1 MFQSFLSPIST
12 GWNNANEEYNKV
24 FHPNDYSKT
33 NQNSLANIAVG
44 VGAGLGVGVGIIA
57 LAPVIGVSVGGALGI
72 GAVCLTTTAIGAGIG
87 VAIGFIPQEEEK
99 SKRMH
104 SASQDRSPD
113 SPRSQES
120 AENAQAYTADNFSNQ
135 IKENFK
141 SLADLL
147 TGNGNTNASP
157 EKSKLNPLP
166 QHFATKNQEVD
177 SSTQKIDIA
186 GAFTSASITP
196 LASSSS
202 ATLTQGAALGPVAG
216 GGGKGVAGGNSP
228 QVLQAPNLGEQS
240 KVAGAGAGTERL
252 QQATQIKEVDTSKPP
267 VAESSLSPSTQVREV
282 DNKTG
287 EQGKLGAALG
297 SVTGGGGNGSSTSV
311 SGAALPAVDAGGSSS
326 LQGSQQAP
334 HAQSGAVELSTVG
347 PAPAEMTAG
356 THSPQNSVAPESPP
370 IPDNTQ
376 AASSPSTQGG
386 ATYDG
391 SPATSPVAAVVSNKQ
406 PIIEFKSGSD
416 KQPSSS
422 PITSK
427 GLGSNS
433 SCWPVLFGSS
443 RA

>member
-1 MFQSFLSPIST
+1 MFQSFLNPIST
-12 GWNNANEEYNKV
+12 GWNSANEEYNKV
-24 FHPNDYSKT
+24 FHPNDSSKT
-33 NQNSLANIAVG
+33 NQDSLAKIAVG

-87 VAIGFIPQEEEK
+87 VAIGFIPKEAEK
-99 SKRMH
+99 SMRTP

-157 EKSKLNPLP
+157 ENSESRNSPTALNILHSSGQPASSP
-166 QHFATKNQEVD
+166 QATNKDNPAGNHNTTQKPDDTKNGPD
-177 SSTQKIDIA
+177 NGGAGGISTQDSQQA
-186 GAFTSASITP
+186 TASTIT
-196 LASSSS
+196 
-202 ATLTQGAALGPVAG
+202 
-216 GGGKGVAGGNSP
+216 ND
-228 QVLQAPNLGEQS
+228 S
-240 KVAGAGAGTERL
+240 KVAGAGTERL
-252 QQATQIKEVDTSKPP
+252 QATPNKEDATYKPP
-267 VAESSLSPSTQVREV
+267 VAESSPSPPTQVRE
-282 DNKTG
+282 DDIKTV
-287 EQGKLGAALG
+287 EQKK
-297 SVTGGGGNGSSTSV
+297 T
-311 SGAALPAVDAGGSSS
+311 GAALPAVDAGGSSS
-326 LQGSQQAP
+326 LQGSHQAP
-334 HAQSGAVELSTVG
+334 QPTTTQEREVAVAVELSARG
-347 PAPAEMTAG
+347 PTAKLAVENK
-356 THSPQNSVAPESPP
+356 SLQNSVAPEDPP
-370 IPDNTQ
+370 RPDNTQ

-386 ATYDG
+386 VTQASSD
-391 SPATSPVAAVVSNKQ
+391 ATSHVAAVVSNKQ

-427 GLGSNS
+427 GLGASKDSSNS